1 MLLVQEPRLLQSHC
15 PSEAALS
22 AGRLLPRHGG
32 REERA
37 AVKEGRRG
45 EERKEEGEGEG
56 YGTIGCREKEGVD
69 QWME

>member
-32 REERA
+32 CEKCTEEQ
-37 AVKEGRRG
+37 VRRG
-45 EERKEEGEGEG
+45 GRKGGKV
-56 YGTIGCREKEGVD
+56 CVCACVCACVCGVVYK
-69 QWME
+69 